1 MPLMKTAWFIVV
13 RSAETWW
20 VDFEGDSEGPYD
32 DIDMAKIEAISKA
45 RAFDD
50 GERQAIV
57 YAPDEEGVQ
66 RPIFRGAQRLAGMR
80 AAG

>member
-13 RSAETWW
+13 RSADAWW
-20 VDFEGDSEGPYD
+20 VDFEGRSDGPYED
-32 DIDMAKIEAISKA
+32 VDMAKIEAISKA

-57 YAPDEEGVQ
+57 YAPDDEGVQ
-66 RPIFRGAQRLAGMR
+66 RSIFRGAQRR
-80 AAG
+80 AALRAAS